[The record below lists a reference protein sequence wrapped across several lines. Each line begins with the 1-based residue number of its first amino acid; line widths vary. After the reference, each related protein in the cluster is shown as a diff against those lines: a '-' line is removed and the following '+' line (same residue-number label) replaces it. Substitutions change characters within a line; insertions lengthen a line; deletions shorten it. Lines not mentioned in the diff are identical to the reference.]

1 MFVFTVGIC
10 TNDKTPS
17 DTNDHHN
24 DVVVVGVLSEYT
36 PETFAQISLES
47 FEYEEI
53 YSSYAKKDAD
63 GDIIELVQMD
73 KGLVSVLIEPV
84 QEQRGD
90 NDIVHDCREMNW
102 YEQGIQMTND
112 KTITLFALISIDQVQ
127 AHQGDNFDVTVIDPV
142 HENHFD
148 VTVTDPVHGN
158 HFDVTVT
165 DPVHGNHFDV
175 TVTDL
180 VQGNNF
186 DVTVTEDHFDVISV
200 RDSVRIHQ
208 RDDDH
213 DDNGWRHHEMVVSKT
228 MGTKSISQM
237 LTLLD
242 STDVPNITMVIKEQ
256 ILKRLILIY

>member
-63 GDIIELVQMD
+63 GDITDLDLVQMD
-73 KGLVSVLIEPV
+73 KNLVSVLIEPV

-90 NDIVHDCREMNW
+90 NDIVCDCREMNW

-127 AHQGDNFDVTVIDPV
+127 AHQGDD
-142 HENHFD
+142 
-148 VTVTDPVHGN
+148 
-158 HFDVTVT
+158 FDVTVT